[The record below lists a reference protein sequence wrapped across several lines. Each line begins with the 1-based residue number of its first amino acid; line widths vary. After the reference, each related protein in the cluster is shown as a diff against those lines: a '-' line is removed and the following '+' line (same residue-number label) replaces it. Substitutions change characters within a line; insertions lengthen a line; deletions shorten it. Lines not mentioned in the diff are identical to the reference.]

1 MQTFTDID
9 LNFIRHPGTGDVTRL
24 FNLDAIRNSIMNIVS
39 GKPFEK
45 PFDEFYGTGIRG
57 ILFSLNTPI
66 TQAIVRRIVK
76 ERLELYEPRITV
88 DDVVINGGT
97 EKEQAYAIDR
107 HELNIEI
114 SYTVKNYG
122 TQTVKIE
129 MERVR

>member
-66 TQAIVRRIVK
+66 TQK
-76 ERLELYEPRITV
+76 
-88 DDVVINGGT
+88 
-97 EKEQAYAIDR
+97 DR
-107 HELNIEI
+107 
-114 SYTVKNYG
+114 KR
-122 TQTVKIE
+122 KA
-129 MERVR
+129 

>member
-1 MQTFTDID
+1 MGFYS
-9 LNFIRHPGTGDVTRL
+9 RL
-24 FNLDAIRNSIMNIVS
+24 
-39 GKPFEK
+39 
-45 PFDEFYGTGIRG
+45 
-57 ILFSLNTPI
+57 TP
-66 TQAIVRRIVK
+66 QLPRRIVK